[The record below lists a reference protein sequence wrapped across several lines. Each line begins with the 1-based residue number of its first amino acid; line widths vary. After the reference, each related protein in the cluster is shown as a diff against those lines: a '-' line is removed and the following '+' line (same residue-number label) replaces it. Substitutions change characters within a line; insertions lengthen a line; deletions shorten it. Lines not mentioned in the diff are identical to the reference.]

1 MHYLHKRSAAAVLL
15 LGAPALA
22 FAQTQS
28 GNGFNPKIS
37 LILNGQYAHYSSDSP
52 ATVAGNLLGGESDYA
67 PEGFSIGETEL
78 ALDATIEDQIHGWT
92 AIPGRSEERRVG
104 KEGVSQ
110 CSYRWEPNH

>member
-37 LILNGQYAHYSSDSP
+37 LILNGQYAHYSSDAP
-52 ATVAGNLLGGESDYA
+52 ATVAGTLLGGESDYA
-67 PEGFSIGETEL
+67 QEGFSIGETEL
-78 ALDATIEDQIHGWT
+78 ALEANIDDQFH
-92 AIPGRSEERRVG
+92 RSEEHTSELQSLMRNSEADLCW
-104 KEGVSQ
+104 KK
-110 CSYRWEPNH
+110 

>member
-37 LILNGQYAHYSSDSP
+37 LILNGQYAHYSSDAP
-52 ATVAGNLLGGESDYA
+52 ATVAGTLLGGESDYA

-78 ALDATIEDQIHGWT
+78 ALEANIDDQFHGWT
-92 AIPGRSEERRVG
+92 AISVAKDRKSTRLN
-104 KEGVSQ
+104 S
-110 CSYRWEPNH
+110 SH